1 MDINFCNWWCIQKW
15 ELLRLSTSLCSLSY
29 LNGEA
34 FQEKESPSTYE
45 FTVFWLKSTDFLTPI
60 IALELM
66 HSCGFETCH
75 KHTTFLEW
83 LTPRTL
89 RMTYYVL
96 VISVSGIDF
105 VPVRAQIT
113 FRLQLQ
119 FFFSANQWVL
129 WVQNW
134 LTEDPSTLVLV
145 VDISGILCGPG
156 LKKEWKTITGWVCRT
171 CGPIVRWSQS
181 CIPLRGDPEQHVKC

>member
-1 MDINFCNWWCIQKW
+1 MYTEMRIVEVIYLPMFTVLPEWG
-15 ELLRLSTSLCSLSY
+15 SLSREGISLY
-29 LNGEA
+29 LWIHCLLT
-34 FQEKESPSTYE
+34 QEHR
-45 FTVFWLKSTDFLTPI
+45 LLTLI

-89 RMTYYVL
+89 RITYYVL
-96 VISVSGIDF
+96 VISVPGIDF

-113 FRLQLQ
+113 FRLRLQ

-134 LTEDPSTLVLV
+134 LTENPSTFVLI

-156 LKKEWKTITGWVCRT
+156 LKKERKTITEWVCRT